1 MTTDRAITDIF
12 IIYALYALFL
22 AKTFSKKFL
31 HSKKSK
37 NMTKTKRTCEDCN
50 KEFEVL
56 ESEKWKTLCKSCF
69 IEFKKYELDYLKDR
83 VKQLE
88 TENKRLKANSD
99 LLKRLKHLC
108 HPDKHNGSPLSRNV
122 FAVLGKL

>member
-1 MTTDRAITDIF
+1 MATDRAITNLF

-22 AKTFSKKFL
+22 TKTFSKKFL

-37 NMTKTKRTCEDCN
+37 NMTKTKRTCEDWN
-50 KEFEVL
+50 EEFEVL

-83 VKQLE
+83 VKQLK
-88 TENKRLKANSD
+88 TENKLLKANSGIDAD
-99 LLKRLKHLC
+99 LLKRLKHLTPINTMAA
-108 HPDKHNGSPLSRNV
+108 H
-122 FAVLGKL
+122 